1 MKIHRLYLVLGSV
14 LLLVACGGGGGGGT
28 SSTLSYS
35 GSTAQATV
43 TSANA
48 DELVLDAYQN
58 GAIGAAATGSMT
70 EAAPKRAAG
79 MPRGLV
85 LAESLGN
92 ALERVDIASQAPL
105 NSAMKTASDTADGS
119 CGGSMSYSVSYD
131 DQSGDFSGTL
141 SFSSFCED
149 EVTLRGDVDFS
160 GTMNPGTGE
169 LSSFT
174 MTTDGLTAEMCGDSF
189 TAAGSINVSRSGT
202 STTVSMD
209 MKVKD
214 GSSGKVYWVKDYQM
228 TLTPGST
235 YSEVDV
241 SGRFYHPDYGYV
253 DISTST
259 KLRIQEGNYWPSS
272 GVIVATGSGGTK
284 AQVTAL
290 NASYQLDVDDNGD
303 GTYEYSESQ
312 AWSDWDSGC

>member
-1 MKIHRLYLVLGSV
+1 MKIHKLCMVLGSV

-48 DELVLDAYQN
+48 DDLVLDAYQN
-58 GAIGAAATGSMT
+58 GAIGGAAAGSMT
-70 EAAPKRAAG
+70 GVTPERGAG
-79 MPRGLV
+79 TPRGLV

-92 ALERVDIASQAPL
+92 AVERMDIASQAPL
-105 NSAMKTASDTADGS
+105 NSAMKTATDTADGS

-131 DQSGDFSGTL
+131 DQNGDFSGTL

-149 EVTLRGDVDFS
+149 EVKLSGDVDFS

-189 TAAGSINVSRSGT
+189 TAAGSIGVSRSGT
-202 STTVSMD
+202 TSTVTMD
-209 MKVKD
+209 MKVRD
-214 GSSGKVYWVKDYQM
+214 GGTGKVYWAKDYQM
-228 TLTPGST
+228 TLTSGST
-235 YSEVDV
+235 YSEVEV

-253 DISTST
+253 DISTTT
-259 KLRIQEGNYWPSS
+259 KLRIQEGSYWPSS
-272 GVIVATGSGGTK
+272 GVLVATGSRGTK